1 MKLSTNRRTTSYS
14 NSLGRL
20 VVTLTKKTMTET
32 ERALGLAFMGLQMA
46 WYLLGNSLEKSVF
59 TGWSM
64 WSDSCVG
71 LTLIC
76 DVPLSYQ
83 VVQPVLPISHLPKQN
98 QAK

>member
-46 WYLLGNSLEKSVF
+46 WYLLGNSLGELFVIYRV
-59 TGWSM
+59 THHV
-64 WSDSCVG
+64 DSN
-71 LTLIC
+71 LQ
-76 DVPLSYQ
+76 LS
-83 VVQPVLPISHLPKQN
+83 PKQRLRLVHWPHT
-98 QAK
+98 KTELLF